1 MMGDGSAFGTFR
13 PHYKG
18 YDGEYESDEEDSHG
32 TYARHPS
39 LRGQQDLRQRD
50 IGNCQDR
57 DERDEHVERPIQA
70 DSSRQF
76 LSSLLFVI
84 GLAVFA
90 VIVSI
95 LISSAT
101 ILAII
106 GLLGAFFQWLY
117 SQYLLDSGPIQ
128 EVRRP

>member
-1 MMGDGSAFGTFR
+1 MMGTTS
-13 PHYKG
+13 Y
-18 YDGEYESDEEDSHG
+18 
-32 TYARHPS
+32 
-39 LRGQQDLRQRD
+39 
-50 IGNCQDR
+50 
-57 DERDEHVERPIQA
+57 VERPIQA

-76 LSSLLFVI
+76 LSSLFLVI

-95 LISSAT
+95 LIGSAT

-117 SQYLLDSGPIQ
+117 SQYLLDSGPRQ